1 MSKTPE
7 DIPTSRTDNHPHDP
21 RPSDSRSSKR
31 GPKTRR
37 RWIAPPVLALG
48 AAALV
53 AGCGGS
59 SSNSATPSTG
69 SGARA
74 PKVAVTSFNNGFS
87 TMRSLKPLV
96 AKGKGKVAAI
106 LPDTVSS
113 TRYVEFDQPDLK
125 KALAAAGLPNSDII
139 VQNARGSDATQLSDA
154 QSDISSGA
162 SVLIVDPLDSGVGAS
177 IEKYA
182 AAHGVAAIDY
192 DRLTLGG
199 DRKYY
204 VSFNNV
210 QVGKT
215 IGEGMAKCVANWH
228 VTNPR
233 MVVMHGAV
241 TDNNA
246 TLFYQGYYDSVLKPL
261 FGSGKYTDVA
271 NTAGTWD
278 PPTALSEFQAA
289 YTAHP
294 NVNSALIAN
303 DETAAPI
310 ITYLKTHG
318 VKPRTFPTTG
328 QDATLTGLQNVL
340 TGYQCG
346 TVYKPIDLEAQAAD
360 ALALYIRAGETPPA
374 SLVNGTTTDT
384 KSHGAVQ
391 SVLLRPEWVTPSNMN
406 ATVVKDKF
414 VPASELCSGSAA
426 SACTTAGIKK

>member
-7 DIPTSRTDNHPHDP
+7 HIPISNTKEDP
-21 RPSDSRSSKR
+21 RLSDSRSSDR
-31 GPKTRR
+31 RPKIRT
-37 RWIAPPVLALG
+37 RWIATSVLGLG
-48 AAALV
+48 AAALI

-59 SSNSATPSTG
+59 SSNSATASSG
-69 SGARA
+69 SGAGT
-74 PKVAVTSFNNGFS
+74 PKVAVTSFNNTYS
-87 TMRSLKPLV
+87 AMRGLKSL
-96 AKGKGKVAAI
+96 AAQGKGKVAAI

-125 KALAAAGLPNSDII
+125 KALAAAGLPSSDII

-154 QSDISSGA
+154 QSDITNGA

-182 AAHGVAAIDY
+182 TAHGVAAIDY

-215 IGEGMAKCVANWH
+215 MGQGMVKCVANWH

-246 TLFYQGYYDSVLKPL
+246 TLFYQGYYNGVLKPL
-261 FGSGKYTDVA
+261 FTSGKYTDVA

-289 YTAHP
+289 FTAHP
-294 NVNSALIAN
+294 NVNSALIPN

-360 ALALYIRAGETPPA
+360 ALALYLRAGQTPP
-374 SLVNGTTTDT
+374 SGLVNGTTQDT
-384 KSHGAVQ
+384 KSHTAVQ
-391 SVLLRPEWVTPSNMN
+391 SVLLRPEWVTTSNMN

-414 VPASELCSGSAA
+414 VPASQLCSGSAA
-426 SACTTAGIKK
+426 SACTAAGIKK